1 MNIIN
6 LNKNNNVILID
17 CSYYIFHRYFATYRW
32 FSFQK
37 INVEIEDIVDNN
49 IFITAFYKHI
59 NNDIKKIC
67 KNWKT
72 TIDNIVLCNDCMR
85 SDIWRNDLYD
95 KYKSTR
101 TQKNNFNKKIF
112 NIFAEYIKTLNI
124 KSLSSERLEGDD
136 IVYIAHKTIKP
147 YVNKN
152 IIIITND
159 NDFLQLVDSNVNI
172 YNMQFKELKKRGFN
186 DPNIDLQ
193 FKAIYG
199 DRSDNIPKISSVI
212 TKDKAIYIANLN
224 EKDRLK
230 YLEESN
236 LLDKYY
242 FNLSL
247 VSFDK
252 IPNEYIDIFN
262 NSIRINLYE

>member
-1 MNIIN
+1 
-6 LNKNNNVILID
+6 
-17 CSYYIFHRYFATYRW
+17 
-32 FSFQK
+32 
-37 INVEIEDIVDNN
+37 
-49 IFITAFYKHI
+49 
-59 NNDIKKIC
+59 
-67 KNWKT
+67 
-72 TIDNIVLCNDCMR
+72 
-85 SDIWRNDLYD
+85 
-95 KYKSTR
+95 
-101 TQKNNFNKKIF
+101 
-112 NIFAEYIKTLNI
+112 
-124 KSLSSERLEGDD
+124 
-136 IVYIAHKTIKP
+136 
-147 YVNKN
+147 
-152 IIIITND
+152 
-159 NDFLQLVDSNVNI
+159 
-172 YNMQFKELKKRGFN
+172 MQFKELKKRGFN

>member
-1 MNIIN
+1 M
-6 LNKNNNVILID
+6 
-17 CSYYIFHRYFATYRW
+17 
-32 FSFQK
+32 
-37 INVEIEDIVDNN
+37 
-49 IFITAFYKHI
+49 
-59 NNDIKKIC
+59 
-67 KNWKT
+67 
-72 TIDNIVLCNDCMR
+72 
-85 SDIWRNDLYD
+85 
-95 KYKSTR
+95 
-101 TQKNNFNKKIF
+101 
-112 NIFAEYIKTLNI
+112 NI

>member
-1 MNIIN
+1 
-6 LNKNNNVILID
+6 
-17 CSYYIFHRYFATYRW
+17 
-32 FSFQK
+32 
-37 INVEIEDIVDNN
+37 
-49 IFITAFYKHI
+49 
-59 NNDIKKIC
+59 
-67 KNWKT
+67 
-72 TIDNIVLCNDCMR
+72 
-85 SDIWRNDLYD
+85 
-95 KYKSTR
+95 
-101 TQKNNFNKKIF
+101 
-112 NIFAEYIKTLNI
+112 
-124 KSLSSERLEGDD
+124 
-136 IVYIAHKTIKP
+136 
-147 YVNKN
+147 
-152 IIIITND
+152 
-159 NDFLQLVDSNVNI
+159 
-172 YNMQFKELKKRGFN
+172 MQFKELKKRGFN

-199 DRSDNIPKISSVI
+199 DRSDNIPKISSSI

-230 YLEESN
+230 YLEDNN